1 MGWFSS
7 AINVAK
13 NIGKSVAKGVS
24 TAGKVYDKAKSFY
37 TGAKEAATN
46 LPIVGGVAS
55 ELIGK
60 GEEYLNKKLMEKSG
74 LSASDIDQKIHEA
87 RTAVGNYASGM

>member
-13 NIGKSVAKGVS
+13 NIGKTVASGVAK
-24 TAGKVYDKAKSFY
+24 AGKVYDKAKSFY
-37 TGAKEAATN
+37 TGAKEAASN

-60 GEEYLNKKLMEKSG
+60 GEDYLNKKLMEKSG
-74 LSASDIDQKIHEA
+74 LSASDIDQKLNEA
-87 RTAVGNYASGM
+87 RAAVGNYSSSM